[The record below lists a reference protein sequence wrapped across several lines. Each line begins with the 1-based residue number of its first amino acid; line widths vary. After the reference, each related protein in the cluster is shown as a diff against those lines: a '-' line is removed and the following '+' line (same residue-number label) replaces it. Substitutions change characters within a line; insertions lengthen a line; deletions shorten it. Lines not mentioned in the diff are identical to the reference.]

1 MKIKQTKED
10 IQSICKNPDLVKSD
24 GMSTTEIALA
34 LGIGYREAKEIFRK
48 ADIKLKKIIKDAK
61 LRTDLRE
68 HLVDTYTKQDSC
80 SLLH

>member
-1 MKIKQTKED
+1 MIIKQTKED

-34 LGIGYREAKEIFRK
+34 LGVGYREAKEILRK
-48 ADIKLKKIIKDAK
+48 ADVKLKKIVKEAK

-68 HLVDTYTKQDSC
+68 YLVDTYNKQDSC
-80 SLLH
+80 SSVH